1 MLHVSGKHPHDQ
13 HPTLFHCCDT
23 WHVLA
28 AAGTVIPNPP
38 EQPETW
44 AALRRIR
51 DELLEPIEQQFGLV
65 IVTYGFAGP
74 ELVRAV
80 KNRARETGTLPNI
93 TPRSDQHAGH
103 ERNSAGKR
111 ICERD
116 GVAIDLQ
123 VPGVSSLRVASWVV
137 KHLPFDRIYLYGAD
151 RLFRLSWA
159 PPPLGQV
166 IEMGTATSGAVYPH
180 VVQRGRR
187 EPSET

>member
-1 MLHVSGKHPHDQ
+1 MTSTQPL
-13 HPTLFHCCDT
+13 LHCCDT

-28 AAGTVIPNPP
+28 AAGAMIPNRP

-51 DELLEPIEQQFGLV
+51 DELLEPIEKRFGLA

-80 KNRARETGTLPNI
+80 EKRARETGTLPNI
-93 TPRSDQHAGH
+93 TPRGDQHAGH
-103 ERNSAGKR
+103 EKNSVGKR

-116 GVAIDLQ
+116 GVAVDLQ
-123 VPGVSSLRVASWVV
+123 IPGVSSLAVASWVMEN
-137 KHLPFDRIYLYGAD
+137 LPFDRIYLYGAD
-151 RLFRLSWA
+151 RPFHISWA
-159 PPPLGQV
+159 PAPLGQV
-166 IEMGTATSGAVYPH
+166 IEMRNATSGAVYPH
-180 VVQRGRR
+180 VVRRGRR